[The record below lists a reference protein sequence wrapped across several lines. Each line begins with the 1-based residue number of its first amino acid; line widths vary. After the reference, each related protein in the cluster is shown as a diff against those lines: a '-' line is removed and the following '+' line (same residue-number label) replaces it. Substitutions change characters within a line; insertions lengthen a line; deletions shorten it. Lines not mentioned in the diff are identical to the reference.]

1 MRNLKR
7 LSLFVSLLAVGCES
21 TPITMRSIQSRCYRT
36 KIYPVR
42 RQVPASF
49 WPGKF
54 TGWGNE
60 GVTHLYISAGA
71 TDVSTSANDTS
82 RAATPSRQPRP
93 SDQTWADDR
102 LDKAIL
108 IYALAGLCLLTSVG
122 LLCKYV
128 VCGHRVTALTRSPG
142 SGVTC
147 ARSRSR
153 VDSEL
158 AADSS
163 MVLVFS
169 SDITRER

>member
-1 MRNLKR
+1 MEARPCI
-7 LSLFVSLLAVGCES
+7 F
-21 TPITMRSIQSRCYRT
+21 Q
-36 KIYPVR
+36 
-42 RQVPASF
+42 
-49 WPGKF
+49 PGNF
-54 TGWGNE
+54 IGWGSE
-60 GVTHLYISAGA
+60 GVKHLYISAGT
-71 TDVSTSANDTS
+71 TDVFTSANDTS
-82 RAATPSRQPRP
+82 RAAIPSRQPRP
-93 SDQTWADDR
+93 SDQTWAYDR

-142 SGVTC
+142 SY

-169 SDITRER
+169 SDITRDR